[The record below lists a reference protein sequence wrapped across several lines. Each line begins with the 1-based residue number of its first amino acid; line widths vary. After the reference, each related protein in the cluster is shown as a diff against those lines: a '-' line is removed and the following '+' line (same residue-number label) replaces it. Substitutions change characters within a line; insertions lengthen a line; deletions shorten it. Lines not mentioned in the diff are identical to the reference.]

1 MNEWMNEKK
10 SFSEFAQ
17 KFSRW
22 SSGGVN
28 LFVFRKIV
36 TSFFQ
41 IGKKSDLVL
50 KFENFRSKT
59 RARRDLFFHEVW
71 LLDQKHG
78 REEAFFFHEFWI
90 LVQKHQRGEAFFSW
104 YLNSPPASLARAAIN
119 SNPASLARAAINSN
133 PASLARAVKK
143 KKKKRKYEKRKN
155 KKEKEQRTGKAFR
168 TI

>member
-1 MNEWMNEKK
+1 MMEQK
-10 SFSEFAQ
+10 SFSDLAQ
-17 KFSRW
+17 NFIRW
-22 SSGGVN
+22 SSGGMN

-71 LLDQKHG
+71 LLDQKHK

-90 LVQKHQRGEAFFSW
+90 LVQKHERGEAFFFMRSEF
-104 YLNSPPASLARAAIN
+104 PP
-119 SNPASLARAAINSN
+119 

-143 KKKKRKYEKRKN
+143 KEKKKKIRKKKKQKRK
-155 KKEKEQRTGKAFR
+155 RTKNWKGLPHYLISASSLKLPR
-168 TI
+168 PPTLLVMK